1 MKPRYVV
8 YECEECGK
16 LFYRE
21 VAETLVD
28 DAEHC
33 EVKVAL
39 IAEKESA
46 DIEEFPMCECVGG
59 DGGYVIGS
67 VKEAAPSV
75 AA

>member
-8 YECEECGK
+8 YQCDNCGR
-16 LFYRE
+16 LFDRE
-21 VAETLVD
+21 VVEVLVD
-28 DAEHC
+28 DVDHC
-33 EVKVAL
+33 EVKVML
-39 IAEKESA
+39 LSDQNGEL
-46 DIEEFPMCECVGG
+46 EEFPMCECVGG